1 MESMSQRDGSRLR
14 PHSFTPIRRLGVVLT
29 LLVSGGVVGVTSQQF
44 ASADLSTGE
53 RPVFVAITPCRLAD
67 TRPAPN
73 TIGPRSMPIGGA
85 ESVTIAARGSNG
97 DCTIPADAV
106 ALSLNV
112 TALGAT
118 EQTFLTIWPDGARPL
133 AASLNPSP
141 GAPPTPNAVNA
152 PLSPSGSFD
161 IYNDRGSVHVVLD
174 VNGYYVHH
182 DHDDRYYTEAE
193 VDALLATVTTTA
205 PTTTTST
212 TTTTTTTT
220 TTQPAPPV
228 EAQHPALVYGRPV
241 RSDVIVNS
249 SGNAKAFSD
258 VEIDPLGR
266 VHVAWI
272 DGTTD
277 SAMVSRCV
285 DLTCSG
291 APAVAATGIS
301 SASSLLD
308 MELDSAGDPVLFT
321 GYTGTVS
328 VTTCLSFCVG
338 GNTTSFPAIARSGGL
353 TLTRDDLPIIVY
365 ENDVSANIEITSC
378 LDRLCTASTTS
389 TLAPTGNLASVD
401 VILGRDGYPI
411 VAYSNLIDQELV
423 VLSCRTVDCVGS
435 PAPVKTVLDT
445 IGNTSSGV
453 SITLDADGHP
463 VMAYRDLTNNAT
475 KTARCNNPTCSGAD
489 PATITV
495 LPSADDSTATD
506 IAISSATGFP
516 IVVSWVPTDANP
528 ARFQAEICLDVD
540 CATSD
545 IHILH
550 GGAPST
556 ERPRVTIGATGVP
569 IVSWID
575 PVSAFVMVSHLGG
588 GSSTPNGWD

>member
-1 MESMSQRDGSRLR
+1 MEPMSQRDETRLR
-14 PHSFTPIRRLGVVLT
+14 HRSFTPIRRLGVVLT

-44 ASADLSTGE
+44 ASADLSVGE
-53 RPVFVAITPCRLAD
+53 RPVFVPITPCRLAD

-73 TIGPRSMPIGGA
+73 TVGPRSTPIGDA
-85 ESVTIAARGSNG
+85 ESVTIAAQGSEG
-97 DCTIPADAV
+97 DCTLPIDAV

-152 PLSPSGSFD
+152 PLSPSGSFN

-205 PTTTTST
+205 PTTTTT
-212 TTTTTTTT
+212 TSTTT

-241 RSDVIVNS
+241 RSDVVVNAV
-249 SGNAKAFSD
+249 GNASAFSD
-258 VEIDPLGR
+258 VEVDPVGR
-266 VHVAWI
+266 AHVAWI
-272 DGTTD
+272 DGTTGT
-277 SAMVSRCV
+277 AMVSRCG
-285 DLTCSG
+285 DLTCSV
-291 APAVAATGIS
+291 APAVAATGIN
-301 SASSLLD
+301 SASELHD

-321 GYTGTVS
+321 GYNGTVS

-338 GNTTSFPAIARSGGL
+338 GNTATFPGSARSGGL
-353 TLTRDDLPIIVY
+353 TLTKDDLPIIVY
-365 ENDVSANIEITSC
+365 ENDTSDNIEITSC
-378 LDRLCTASTTS
+378 LDQLCTASTTS
-389 TLAPTGNLASVD
+389 ALASTGNLAYVD
-401 VILGRDGYPI
+401 VVLGREGFPI
-411 VAYSNLIDQELV
+411 VAYTNFTDSNLV

-435 PAPVKTVLDT
+435 PAPVKTVIDSV
-445 IGNTSSGV
+445 GNVGTGV

-463 VMAYRDLTNNAT
+463 VMAYRDLTNSTT
-475 KTARCNNPTCSGAD
+475 KTARCNNPTCSGSD

-495 LPSADDSTATD
+495 LPSADDSTRTD

-516 IVVSWVPTDANP
+516 VVVSWVPTGANP
-528 ARFQAEICLDVD
+528 ARFQAEICLDID
-540 CATSD
+540 CSTSD
-545 IHILH
+545 IHVLH
-550 GGAPST
+550 GAAGATEQPS
-556 ERPRVTIGATGVP
+556 VAIGATGVP

-575 PVSAFVMVSHLGG
+575 PVSDFVMLSYLGG